1 MRMLILGL
9 LIVMTIFCADPKA
22 LGQQDSTSPG
32 DNVTA
37 PSGIDWGILCNDISQ
52 MNVLYQSCSDLVNQ
66 NGTLTTAG
74 DIAIGC
80 IKNGL
85 SLGLEALHHGVSLS
99 RVIFGLGLL
108 TQPAGCGGVINMNAI
123 ESSNQFQFLTRAL
136 GLH

>member
-1 MRMLILGL
+1 MLLLGP
-9 LIVMTIFCADPKA
+9 LIVMTIFCASPKA
-22 LGQQDSTSPG
+22 FAQQNSTSPG

-52 MNVLYQSCSDLVNQ
+52 MNILYQSCNDLVNQ

-74 DIAIGC
+74 DRAIGC

-85 SLGLEALHHGVSLS
+85 SLGLEALDHGVPLS

-108 TQPAGCGGVINMNAI
+108 TQPVGCGGVINMNGI